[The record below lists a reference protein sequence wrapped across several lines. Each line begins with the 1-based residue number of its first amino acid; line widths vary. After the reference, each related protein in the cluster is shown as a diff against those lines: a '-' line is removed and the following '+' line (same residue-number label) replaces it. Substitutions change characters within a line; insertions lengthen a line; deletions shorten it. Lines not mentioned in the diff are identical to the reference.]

1 MARALTPA
9 LMKQGITTALAL
21 SQANIQRFSLPL
33 RRTILELNGVEAIS
47 FVEDYTP
54 PKSIVASRSFSQGQT
69 TLDALAT
76 ALSEHCK
83 TAYEKLRRHRLL
95 TQQLQ
100 VFLRTSPFRENEVY
114 YANAM
119 NHALL
124 TPTDDLITL
133 TRSAKQVLH
142 SLYRPGFIYK
152 KLGVCLSDFH
162 APQQQQFT
170 LFNQP
175 PVEQKEK
182 TERWLSVLDAINQK
196 YGRHTMKLAASG
208 VDPAWKDAK
217 ARCSPA
223 YTTQW
228 GALPIVRA

>member
-1 MARALTPA
+1 
-9 LMKQGITTALAL
+9 MKQGITTALAL